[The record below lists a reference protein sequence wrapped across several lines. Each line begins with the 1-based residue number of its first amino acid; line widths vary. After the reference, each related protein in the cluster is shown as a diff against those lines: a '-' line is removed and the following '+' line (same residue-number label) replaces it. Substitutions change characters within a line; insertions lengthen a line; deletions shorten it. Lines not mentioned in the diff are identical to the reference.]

1 MINLTL
7 AASMLVVSQAAA
19 TVSPES
25 LALAER
31 FAAAVAGKTE
41 FRDTDFVAPLT
52 ESDKAALRPFAKCSV
67 RDVGYVAIPDPTESD
82 TVSPDPNRLGVR
94 FRCKGVSA
102 RTPVAILLHLDAG
115 RIGTIETR
123 NAELMRRD

>member
-1 MINLTL
+1 MNLTL
-7 AASMLVVSQAAA
+7 AASLLVVSQAAA

-41 FRDTDFVAPLT
+41 FQDADFVTPLA
-52 ESDKAALRPFAKCSV
+52 ESDKAALRPFAECKV
-67 RDVGYVAIPDPTESD
+67 WDVGNVAIPDPTESD
-82 TVSPDPNRLGVR
+82 TASPDPNRLGVR

-102 RTPVAILLHLDAG
+102 RTPVAILLHLEAG
-115 RIGTIETR
+115 KIGTVETR